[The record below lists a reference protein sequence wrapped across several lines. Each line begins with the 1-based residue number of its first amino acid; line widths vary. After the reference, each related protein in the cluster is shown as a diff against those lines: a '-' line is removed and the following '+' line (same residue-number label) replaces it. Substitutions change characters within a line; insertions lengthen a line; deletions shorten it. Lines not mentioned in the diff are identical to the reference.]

1 MHLIIKLLPRW
12 SNLPSLGLVDNFH
25 HWKTLDRDQVD
36 PQTLTGD
43 WRKHSMNNTHPC
55 SRSVITIYN
64 KLTGMARLNRN
75 RIANVAYIAQRFAN
89 ILKNPNHPCQ
99 TLLGYTYSVLS
110 ATVKCDPMIRLLT
123 GRKATPTLRSQKAKS
138 SNNKSSLKAL
148 KTPEKHTHFHHF
160 PRQKWLGTCKLPFR
174 LQTITDTLCRGEKR
188 ETHKHN

>member
-1 MHLIIKLLPRW
+1 
-12 SNLPSLGLVDNFH
+12 
-25 HWKTLDRDQVD
+25 
-36 PQTLTGD
+36 
-43 WRKHSMNNTHPC
+43 MNNTKPC

-75 RIANVAYIAQRFAN
+75 RIANIAYIAQRFAKY
-89 ILKNPNHPCQ
+89 LKKIKKIHAKPYLATRTAYCQ
-99 TLLGYTYSVLS
+99 QLWSVIQWYGFCS
-110 ATVKCDPMIRLLT
+110 TLT

-148 KTPEKHTHFHHF
+148 KTLEEHTHFHHF
-160 PRQKWLGTCKLPFR
+160 PRQKWLGTCKFPFR